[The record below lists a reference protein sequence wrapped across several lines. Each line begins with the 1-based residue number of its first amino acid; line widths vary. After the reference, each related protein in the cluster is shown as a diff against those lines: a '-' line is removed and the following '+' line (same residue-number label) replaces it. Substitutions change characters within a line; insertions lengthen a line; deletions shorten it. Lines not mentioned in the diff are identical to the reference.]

1 MVEKMVRHSRHLMVM
16 MMVLLMDYTMDHSWD
31 YSMEQHWAV
40 EFESELD
47 DHSEQMMELMLGMML
62 DGMLVPSLEQCW
74 AHWKVDEMVKT
85 TVNLMVMYLDVVKV
99 QTMVKSL
106 VE

>member
-1 MVEKMVRHSRHLMVM
+1 MVEKMARHSRHLMVM

-47 DHSEQMMELMLGMML
+47 DHSEQ
-62 DGMLVPSLEQCW
+62 
-74 AHWKVDEMVKT
+74 
-85 TVNLMVMYLDVVKV
+85 
-99 QTMVKSL
+99 
-106 VE
+106 